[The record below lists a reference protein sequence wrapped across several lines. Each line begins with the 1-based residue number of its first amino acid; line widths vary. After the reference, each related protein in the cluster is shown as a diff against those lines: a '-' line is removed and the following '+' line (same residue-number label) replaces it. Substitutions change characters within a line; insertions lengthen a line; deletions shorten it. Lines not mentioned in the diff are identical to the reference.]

1 MKLKKLGLIINPWA
15 GIGGP
20 AGLKGSDGEETVE
33 RALEAGIQPQSHKR
47 AAIALQAL
55 IPFAGELEIVT
66 FAGDMGEA
74 LACELGFT
82 VSVVGAAASGRS
94 TPADTETAA
103 QSIRDAGADLIVFA
117 GGDGTA
123 RNMVNALGDT
133 FPVLGIPAG
142 VKMHSACFAIS
153 PKASGEVLRR
163 LMSGELVD
171 LHQREVRDI
180 DEKSFREGRVSTRYY
195 GELLVPE
202 EGHFLQ
208 AVKNA
213 GREVEELA
221 VADIAAQIV
230 EDIEEQDPQTLYI
243 VGPGSTTLAV
253 LSELGADGTLLG
265 VDLWQDGVMLAAD
278 VNAVQIAEA
287 IQQHRSKT
295 QDAPVKILLTAIG
308 GQGHLIGR
316 GNQQLTPDVLRAV
329 GRAQLMVVATKTKIT
344 ELGGRPLLVDSGD
357 PSLDAAWSG
366 FIPVVTGYRDEILYP
381 LSGDGSGESPAPVTA
396 TPAPSA

>member
-1 MKLKKLGLIINPWA
+1 MQLKKLGLVINPWA
-15 GIGGP
+15 GVGGP
-20 AGLKGSDGEETVE
+20 AGLKGSDGAETV
-33 RALEAGIQPQSHKR
+33 RMALEKGIEPQSQKR
-47 AAIALQAL
+47 AATALAAL
-55 IPFAGELEIVT
+55 KPFAQQLEILC
-66 FAGDMGEA
+66 FAGSMGEA
-74 LACELGFT
+74 VAKEGGFQCT
-82 VSVVGAAASGRS
+82 VVGSAASDPS
-94 TPADTETAA
+94 TPEDTEHAA
-103 QSIRDAGADLIVFA
+103 RTIRDAGADLIVFI

-123 RNMVNALGDT
+123 RNMVNALGEE

-153 PKASGEVLRR
+153 PKAGGEVLRR
-163 LMSGELVD
+163 LLAAELVD

-221 VADIAAQIV
+221 VADIAADVV
-230 EDIEEQDPQTLYI
+230 EELDPDTLYI

-253 LSELGADGTLLG
+253 LNELGCEGTLLG
-265 VDLWQDGVMLAAD
+265 VDLLRDGELVATD
-278 VNAVQIAEA
+278 VSAPQIEEAIAE
-287 IQQHRSKT
+287 HSGEC
-295 QDAPVKILLTAIG
+295 KIILTAIG

-316 GNQQLTPDVLRAV
+316 GNQQFSPQVLRTV
-329 GRAQLMVVATKTKIT
+329 GRDNLIVVATKTKIT

-357 PSLDAAWSG
+357 TELDEEWSG
-366 FIPVVTGYRDEILYP
+366 FVPVITGYRDAILYP
-381 LSGDGSGESPAPVTA
+381 LSNGEL
-396 TPAPSA
+396 

>member
-20 AGLKGSDGEETVE
+20 AGLKGSDGAATVA
-33 RALEAGIQPQSHKR
+33 RALAAGIQPQSHRR
-47 AAIALQAL
+47 AAIALEAL
-55 IPFAGELEIVT
+55 KPFAEQLELVT
-66 FAGDMGEA
+66 FAGDMGES
-74 LACELGFT
+74 LARELGFA
-82 VSVVGAAASGRS
+82 VVVAGAAEGARS
-94 TPADTETAA
+94 TPEDSEAAA
-103 QSIRDAGADLIVFA
+103 QAIRDAGADLIVFA

-153 PKASGEVLRR
+153 PRAGGEVLRR
-163 LMSGELVD
+163 LMAGELVD
-171 LHQREVRDI
+171 LHAREVRDI
-180 DEKSFREGRVSTRYY
+180 DENSFREGRVSTRYY

-221 VADIAAQIV
+221 VADIAAQVV
-230 EDIEEQDPQTLYI
+230 EEINHLDPETLYV

-253 LSELGADGTLLG
+253 LSELGEEGTLLG
-265 VDLWQDGVMLAAD
+265 VDLWRNGGLVAAD
-278 VNAVQIAEA
+278 VSAPQIEATIAE
-287 IQQHRSKT
+287 HRAT
-295 QDAPVKILLTAIG
+295 QPHIPVKIILTAIG

-316 GNQQLTPDVLRAV
+316 GNQQLSPKVLRAV
-329 GRAQLMVVATKTKIT
+329 GRENLMVIATKTKIT
-344 ELGGRPLLVDSGD
+344 ELGGRPLLIDSGE
-357 PSLDAAWSG
+357 PSLDEAWSG
-366 FIPVVTGYRDEILYP
+366 FVRVVTGYRDEILYP
-381 LSGDGSGESPAPVTA
+381 LSGDGRGAIPPVQNESE
-396 TPAPSA
+396 

>member
-20 AGLKGSDGEETVE
+20 AGLKGSDGAETVAQ
-33 RALEAGIQPQSHKR
+33 ALAAGIEPQSHKR

-55 IPFAGELEIVT
+55 QPFADALEIVT
-66 FAGDMGEA
+66 FAGDMGED
-74 LACELGFT
+74 LARELGFT
-82 VSVVGAAASGRS
+82 VQVVGAATSGRS
-94 TPADTETAA
+94 TPEDSEAA
-103 QSIRDAGADLIVFA
+103 AKAIRSAGADLIVFA

-123 RNMVNALGDT
+123 RNMVNALGDN

-153 PKASGEVLRR
+153 PKAGGEVLRR
-163 LMSGELVD
+163 LMAGELVD
-171 LHQREVRDI
+171 LHQHEVRDI

-221 VADIAAQIV
+221 VADIAAEI
-230 EDIEEQDPQTLYI
+230 IEEIDEQDPQTLYI
-243 VGPGSTTLAV
+243 FGPGSTTLAV
-253 LSELGADGTLLG
+253 LSELGEEGTLLG
-265 VDLWQDGVMLAAD
+265 VDLWKDGSLLAAD
-278 VNAVQIAEA
+278 VNALEIEAA
-287 IQQHRSKT
+287 IQRHREDNAEK
-295 QDAPVKILLTAIG
+295 PVKIILTAIG

-316 GNQQLTPDVLRAV
+316 GNQQLSPTVLRAV
-329 GRAQLMVVATKTKIT
+329 GREHLMVVATKTKIT
-344 ELGGRPLLVDSGD
+344 ELGGRPLLIDSGD
-357 PSLDAAWSG
+357 SSLDEAWSG

-381 LSGDGSGESPAPVTA
+381 LSGDGSGQAQ
-396 TPAPSA
+396 

>member
-1 MKLKKLGLIINPWA
+1 MNIKKLGLIINPWA

-20 AGLKGSDGEETVE
+20 AGLKGSDGAETVQ
-33 RALEAGIQPQSHKR
+33 RALEAGIEPQSHKR
-47 AAIALQAL
+47 AATALGAL
-55 IPFAGELEIVT
+55 KPFAAQLEILC

-74 LACELGFT
+74 AAKGCGLQVT
-82 VSVVGAAASGRS
+82 VIGAAESDPS
-94 TPADTETAA
+94 TPADTERAA
-103 QSIRDAGADLIVFA
+103 RAIRDAGADLIVFV

-123 RNMVNALGDT
+123 RNMVNALGDD

-153 PKASGEVLRR
+153 PRAGGEVLRR
-163 LMSGELVD
+163 LMAGQLVD
-171 LHQREVRDI
+171 LHGREVRDI

-221 VADIAAQIV
+221 VADIAADVV
-230 EDIEEQDPQTLYI
+230 EELDPDTLYI

-253 LSELGADGTLLG
+253 LGELGCEGTLLG
-265 VDLWQDGVMLAAD
+265 VDLLCDGQLVAAD
-278 VNAVQIAEA
+278 VGAPEIEQAIAGHDGPA
-287 IQQHRSKT
+287 
-295 QDAPVKILLTAIG
+295 KIILTAIG

-316 GNQQLTPDVLRAV
+316 GNQQFSPRVLRAV
-329 GRAQLMVVATKTKIT
+329 GRDNLVVVATKTKIT

-357 PSLDAAWSG
+357 SALDEAWSG
-366 FIPVVTGYRDEILYP
+366 FIRVVTGYRDAILYP
-381 LSGDGSGESPAPVTA
+381 LSNGDL
-396 TPAPSA
+396 

>member
-1 MKLKKLGLIINPWA
+1 MQLKKLGLIINPWA
-15 GIGGP
+15 GVGGP
-20 AGLKGSDGEETVE
+20 AGLKGSDGAETVE
-33 RALEAGIQPQSHKR
+33 QALAAGIEPQSHRR
-47 AAIALQAL
+47 AAIALEAL
-55 IPFAGELEIVT
+55 KPFSQQLEILC
-66 FAGDMGEA
+66 FAGDMGEDIA
-74 LACELGFT
+74 KSFEFRT
-82 VSVVGAAASGRS
+82 EVVGRAGSSPS
-94 TPADTETAA
+94 TPADTESAA
-103 QSIRDAGADLIVFA
+103 RAIRDAGSDLIVFV

-123 RNMVNALGDT
+123 RNLVNALGDD

-153 PKASGEVLRR
+153 PRAAGEILRR
-163 LMSGELVD
+163 LMAGQLVD

-221 VADIAAQIV
+221 VADIAADLV
-230 EDIEEQDPQTLYI
+230 EELDPDTLYI

-253 LSELGADGTLLG
+253 LNEVGCEGTLLG
-265 VDLWQDGVMLAAD
+265 VDLLRDGELVAAD
-278 VNAVQIAEA
+278 VNAPQIEQA
-287 IQQHRSKT
+287 IKAHGG
-295 QDAPVKILLTAIG
+295 PVKIVLTAIG

-316 GNQQLTPDVLRAV
+316 GNQQFSPGVLRAV
-329 GRAQLMVVATKTKIT
+329 GRDNLVVVATKTKIT

-357 PSLDAAWSG
+357 LQLDEEWSG
-366 FIPVVTGYRDEILYP
+366 FIRVITGYRDAILYP
-381 LSGDGSGESPAPVTA
+381 LSNGGV
-396 TPAPSA
+396 

>member
-1 MKLKKLGLIINPWA
+1 VNIKKLGLIINPWA

-20 AGLKGSDGEETVE
+20 AGLKGSDGAETVQ
-33 RALEAGIQPQSHKR
+33 RALEAGIEPQSHKR
-47 AAIALQAL
+47 AATALGAL
-55 IPFAGELEIVT
+55 KPFAAQLEILC

-74 LACELGFT
+74 AAKGCGLQVT
-82 VSVVGAAASGRS
+82 VIGAAESDPS
-94 TPADTETAA
+94 TPADTERAA
-103 QSIRDAGADLIVFA
+103 RAIRDAGADLIVFV

-123 RNMVNALGDT
+123 RNMVNALGDD

-153 PKASGEVLRR
+153 PRAGGEVLRR
-163 LMSGELVD
+163 LMAGQLVD
-171 LHQREVRDI
+171 LHGREVRDI

-221 VADIAAQIV
+221 VADIAADVV
-230 EDIEEQDPQTLYI
+230 EELDPDTLYI

-253 LSELGADGTLLG
+253 LGELGCEGTLLG
-265 VDLWQDGVMLAAD
+265 VDLLCDGQLVAAD
-278 VNAVQIAEA
+278 VGAPEIEQAIAGHDGPA
-287 IQQHRSKT
+287 
-295 QDAPVKILLTAIG
+295 KIILTAIG

-316 GNQQLTPDVLRAV
+316 GNQQFSPRVLRAV
-329 GRAQLMVVATKTKIT
+329 GRDNLVVVATKTKIT

-357 PSLDAAWSG
+357 SALDEAWSG
-366 FIPVVTGYRDEILYP
+366 FIRVVTGYRDAILYP
-381 LSGDGSGESPAPVTA
+381 LSNGDL
-396 TPAPSA
+396 

>member
-20 AGLKGSDGEETVE
+20 AGLKGSDGAETVE
-33 RALEAGIQPQSHKR
+33 RALAAGIRPQSQRR
-47 AAIALQAL
+47 AAIALEAL
-55 IPFAGELEIVT
+55 KPYAGQLELVT
-66 FAGDMGEA
+66 FADDMGES
-74 LACELGFT
+74 LARELGFN
-82 VSVVGAAASGRS
+82 VVVAGAAQGERS
-94 TPADTETAA
+94 TPEDSESAA
-103 QSIRDAGADLIVFA
+103 RAIRDAGADLIVFA

-123 RNMVNALGDT
+123 RNMVNALGDS

-153 PKASGEVLRR
+153 PKAGGEVLRR
-163 LMSGELVD
+163 LMAGELVD

-180 DEKSFREGRVSTRYY
+180 DENSFREGRVSTRYY

-230 EDIEEQDPQTLYI
+230 EEIDELAPETLFI
-243 VGPGSTTLAV
+243 FGPGSTTLAV
-253 LSELGADGTLLG
+253 LSELGEKGTLLG
-265 VDLWQDGVMLAAD
+265 VDLWCGGCLLAAD
-278 VNAVQIAEA
+278 VSAPEIEQAIAEHRAVQ
-287 IQQHRSKT
+287 R
-295 QDAPVKILLTAIG
+295 DAPVKIVLTAIG

-316 GNQQLTPDVLRAV
+316 GNQQLSPKVLRTV
-329 GRAQLMVVATKTKIT
+329 GRENLMVIATKTKIT
-344 ELGGRPLLVDSGD
+344 ELGGRPLLIDSGE
-357 PSLDAAWSG
+357 PSLDEAWSG
-366 FIPVVTGYRDEILYP
+366 FVRVVTGYRDEILYP
-381 LSGDGSGESPAPVTA
+381 LSGDGSGEVPAA
-396 TPAPSA
+396 QNASE

>member
-20 AGLKGSDGEETVE
+20 AGLKGSDGAETVAQ
-33 RALEAGIQPQSHKR
+33 ALDAGIEPQSQKR

-55 IPFAGELEIVT
+55 VPFANALEIVT
-66 FAGDMGEA
+66 FAGDMGETQA
-74 LACELGFT
+74 REQGFT
-82 VSVVGAAASGRS
+82 VEVVGAAEGDRS
-94 TPADTETAA
+94 TPADSEAA
-103 QSIRDAGADLIVFA
+103 AKAIRAAGADLIVFA

-123 RNMVNALGDT
+123 RNMVNALGDSC
-133 FPVLGIPAG
+133 PVLGIPAG

-153 PKASGEVLRR
+153 PKAGGEVLRR
-163 LMSGELVD
+163 LMAGELVD

-221 VADIAAQIV
+221 VADIAAEI
-230 EDIEEQDPQTLYI
+230 IEEMAEQDPQTLYI
-243 VGPGSTTLAV
+243 FGPGSTTLAV
-253 LSELGADGTLLG
+253 LSELGGDGTLLG
-265 VDLWQDGVMLAAD
+265 VDLWQGDKLLAAD
-278 VNAVQIAEA
+278 VNAVQIEDA
-287 IQQHRSKT
+287 IKSHRSDNR
-295 QDAPVKILLTAIG
+295 QNPVKIILTAIG

-316 GNQQLTPDVLRAV
+316 GNQQLSPAVLKAV
-329 GRAQLMVVATKTKIT
+329 GREHLMVVATKTKIT
-344 ELGGRPLLVDSGD
+344 ELGGRPLLVDSSD
-357 PSLDAAWSG
+357 PELDETWSG

-381 LSGDGSGESPAPVTA
+381 LSGDGSGESPIID
-396 TPAPSA
+396 PS

>member
-20 AGLKGSDGEETVE
+20 AGLKGSDGAETVAQ
-33 RALEAGIQPQSHKR
+33 ALDAGIEPQSHKR

-55 IPFAGELEIVT
+55 QPFSDALEIVT
-66 FAGDMGEA
+66 YAGDMGED
-74 LACELGFT
+74 LARDLGFR
-82 VSVVGAAASGRS
+82 VQVAGAAAAGRS
-94 TPADTETAA
+94 TPADSEAA
-103 QSIRDAGADLIVFA
+103 ANDIRAAGADLIVFA

-123 RNMVNALGDT
+123 RNMVNALGDN

-153 PKASGEVLRR
+153 PKAAGEVLRR
-163 LMSGELVD
+163 LLAGELVD

-221 VADIAAQIV
+221 VADIAAEI
-230 EDIEEQDPQTLYI
+230 IEEMGEQDPHTLYI
-243 VGPGSTTLAV
+243 FGPGSTTLAV
-253 LSELGADGTLLG
+253 LSELGEDGTLLG
-265 VDLWQDGVMLAAD
+265 VDLWRDGALLAAD
-278 VNAVQIAEA
+278 VNALQIADA
-287 IQQHRSKT
+287 IKRHRE
-295 QDAPVKILLTAIG
+295 DNPENPVKIVLTAIG

-316 GNQQLTPDVLRAV
+316 GNQQLSPAVLAAV
-329 GRAQLMVVATKTKIT
+329 GREHLMVVATKTKIT
-344 ELGGRPLLVDSGD
+344 ELGGRPLLIDSGD
-357 PSLDAAWSG
+357 PRLDQDWSG

-381 LSGDGSGESPAPVTA
+381 LSGDGSGESPITD
-396 TPAPSA
+396 PS

>member
-20 AGLKGSDGEETVE
+20 AGLKGSDGVETVE
-33 RALEAGIQPQSHKR
+33 RALQAGIQPQSHKR

-55 IPFAGELEIVT
+55 TPFASELEIVT
-66 FAGDMGEA
+66 FAGDMGET
-74 LACELGFT
+74 LARELGFT
-82 VSVVGAAASGRS
+82 VNVVGAAAAGRS
-94 TPADTETAA
+94 TPADTEAA
-103 QSIRDAGADLIVFA
+103 ARSIRAAGADLIVFA

-153 PKASGEVLRR
+153 PKAGGEVLRR

-230 EDIEEQDPQTLYI
+230 EDIEELDPKTLYI

-253 LSELGADGTLLG
+253 LSELGAEGTLLG
-265 VDLWQDGVMLAAD
+265 VDLWQDGALLATD

-287 IQQHRSKT
+287 IQQHRSEA

-316 GNQQLTPDVLRAV
+316 GNQQLTPEVLRAV
-329 GRAQLMVVATKTKIT
+329 GRAHLMVVATKTKVT
-344 ELGGRPLLVDSGD
+344 ELGGRPLLVDSSD
-357 PSLDAAWSG
+357 PSLDEAWSG

-381 LSGDGSGESPAPVTA
+381 LSGDGSGESPVVDP
-396 TPAPSA
+396 